1 MARLLR
7 DAHIP
12 RSRRLIE
19 LVLLVVAVGIGSFS
33 MYLIDPETAWDMGK
47 NPWIQGTVVL
57 GVCAHRAS
65 GASIPGALRR
75 SVYSAA
81 RCGAQR
87 NRAGDD
93 FPHRQGSRHA
103 EGPSG
108 RVAAVL
114 DGLLND
120 PLLRCA
126 VLPAGSPSAA

>member
-57 GVCAHRAS
+57 GVCALIAHLVLQFRARY
-65 GASIPGALRR
+65 ADPFILPLVVALN
-75 SVYSAA
+75 
-81 RCGAQR
+81 GI
-87 NRAGDD
+87 
-93 FPHRQGSRHA
+93 
-103 EGPSG
+103 
-108 RVAAVL
+108 
-114 DGLLND
+114 GLAMIFRIDKD
-120 PLLRCA
+120 PA
-126 VLPAGSPSAA
+126 MQKSPVGESQLFWTGFSMIL